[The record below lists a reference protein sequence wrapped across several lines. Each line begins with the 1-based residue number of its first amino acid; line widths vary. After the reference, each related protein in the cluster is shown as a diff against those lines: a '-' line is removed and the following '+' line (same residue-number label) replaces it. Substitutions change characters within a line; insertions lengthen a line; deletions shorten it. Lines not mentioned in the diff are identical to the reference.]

1 MKKILTTIIFIF
13 TIFNLTGCYQSDEL
27 EGSKITTTVYPIE
40 YLVSRLYGYNSKI
53 TSIYPNDTDV
63 YEYKLTDKQIT
74 DYSKTTNLFVY
85 NGLTNEKEI
94 ARTLINKNKKIQ
106 ILDVS
111 YGLKYSYGVEEL
123 WLSPN
128 NYLMLANTIKKD
140 LEELSSS
147 KYAVETIEE
156 NYKSLEE
163 DLSILD
169 AKIKSIADSAKEQN
183 RHTII
188 IGDNT
193 FGFLET
199 YGFKTISVAEEKN
212 ITSTIKT
219 RFKSKTYTH
228 IFVKNSKNVPDHI
241 KDLVDNYGA
250 ILVEIKAMNT
260 LTDKERQNNDTYLT
274 IMNEFINDLSNT
286 VLSK

>member
-1 MKKILTTIIFIF
+1 MKKIITISILILAIFSMS
-13 TIFNLTGCYQSDEL
+13 GCYQNDEL

-40 YLVSRLYGYNSKI
+40 YLVSKLYGYNSKI
-53 TSIYPNDTDV
+53 SSIYPNDTDV
-63 YEYKLTDKQIT
+63 YEYKLTDKQLT
-74 DYSKTTNLFVY
+74 DYSKNTNLFVY

-111 YGLKYSYGVEEL
+111 YGLKYTYGIEEL

-147 KYAVETIEE
+147 KYTIEKIEE
-156 NYKSLEE
+156 NYNTLEE
-163 DLSILD
+163 ELSILD

-183 RHTII
+183 RQTII
-188 IGDNT
+188 IGDDT
-193 FGFLET
+193 FAFLET
-199 YGFKTISVAEEKN
+199 YGFKTISVAKEEN

-219 RFKSKTYTH
+219 KFKNKEYTH
-228 IFVKNSKNVPDHI
+228 IFVRSTKDVPDQI
-241 KDLVDNYGA
+241 KDLVDNYNA
-250 ILVEIKAMNT
+250 TLVEIKTMNT
-260 LTDKERQNNDTYLT
+260 LTDQERQNNDTYLT
-274 IMNEFINDLSNT
+274 IMNDFINDLSNT